1 MSILSKLISRF
12 NAIPM
17 KYQQS
22 FLKIQTSWFQ
32 SPCEKIKKQNIQ
44 ENSEKKSNIK
54 GLILPDIKIY

>member
-1 MSILSKLISRF
+1 MSILSKLISKF

-32 SPCEKIKKQNIQ
+32 SSCEKIKKQNIQ
-44 ENSEKKSNIK
+44 ENFEKKSNIK